1 MAAKQP
7 HWRTAIWAR
16 INDAFS
22 AAAIDETAQSY
33 RSYLR
38 RSSTKTPN
46 FVANFVDFVMDAGI
60 LSEVDDA
67 QWRQGLK
74 NFAPGT
80 FEVVSHVV
88 HLNLGGGREMYRSI
102 DRSVNAPQG
111 DDPLPMFF
119 ERIFEDKEFV
129 TIRPTKIGIKV
140 TLATTEEGFE
150 ADGTRD
156 QWKSWSKMLAKR
168 RGQVASVKKKKK
180 VKKKSKRK
188 SKKKS

>member
-7 HWRTAIWAR
+7 HWRTAIWAS
-16 INDAFS
+16 INEAFS
-22 AAAIDETAQSY
+22 AAAIDETAQAY
-33 RSYLR
+33 RAYLR
-38 RSSTKTPN
+38 RPSTRTP
-46 FVANFVDFVMDAGI
+46 NFVDFVMDAGI

-88 HLNLGGGREMYRSI
+88 HLNLGGGREMYKSI

-111 DDPLPMFF
+111 DDPMPMFF
-119 ERIFEDKEFV
+119 ERIFEDKEFI
-129 TIRPTKIGIKV
+129 TIRPTKIGIKI

-150 ADGTRD
+150 VDGTRE
-156 QWKSWSKMLAKR
+156 QWKGWSKMLAKR
-168 RGQVASVKKKKK
+168 KSAVASTKKKK
-180 VKKKSKRK
+180 K
-188 SKKKS
+188 SKKKSKGSSKKKK